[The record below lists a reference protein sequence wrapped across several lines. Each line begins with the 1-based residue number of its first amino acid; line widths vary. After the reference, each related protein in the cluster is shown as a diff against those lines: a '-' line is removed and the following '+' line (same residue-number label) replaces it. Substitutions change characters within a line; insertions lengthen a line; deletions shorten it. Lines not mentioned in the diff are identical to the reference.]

1 MLNPMPGPPAGRP
14 PIVRALGT
22 SLALLGLSLGL
33 LIAIEIAVPVQGGS
47 DPLWVALLAPSSAVV
62 FLITGAVAW
71 WRRPSNRTGAIMLWG
86 AVLLVFSGLD
96 VFGVG
101 WLASVSVVLAT
112 MTLPVLVHLLLAF
125 PSGRVRSWTARW
137 TVLAG
142 YAVSL
147 VLQLPLYLFDPR
159 ASPGGMLAIGD
170 VPVLRTIGNWLQ
182 RGCGMAVMVVAAVIL
197 AHRFRRSGRRERRV
211 IGPLYLYGIAA
222 VLAVPV
228 IPSVIRPLTG
238 MPAEV
243 SYLLQIGLL
252 TAVPVTVGCAMLL
265 GGFARTSEVQEL
277 GAWLGSA
284 DRERVSLQ
292 HALADSLG
300 DPSVRLAFWADEV
313 GRYVDRQGRPV
324 LVPDPAPGRATVDI
338 GIGGRRVAAIGYDA
352 GLIDDPGLVASAGRV
367 VALALDR
374 ERLTA
379 ELRASRNE
387 VRLSRMRIVQ
397 AGDRERRRIAQNLHD
412 GLQAELV
419 LLGVQAQGLA
429 DIPGATTEVA
439 AAATDLRLRIDRA
452 ASDLRQLVH
461 AVMPPPLVERGLTS
475 AVEDLVDRMPVPTR
489 LDIGDLGVLPGQL
502 QSTAYF
508 VVAEGLAN
516 AVKHAR
522 ATKISVRLA
531 RAHQQLSI
539 QVADDGV
546 GGASIGGGRGL
557 GGLTDRVDALA
568 GRLTVDSPDGRG
580 TRLLV
585 ELPCEF

>member
-1 MLNPMPGPPAGRP
+1 
-14 PIVRALGT
+14 
-22 SLALLGLSLGL
+22 
-33 LIAIEIAVPVQGGS
+33 
-47 DPLWVALLAPSSAVV
+47 
-62 FLITGAVAW
+62 
-71 WRRPSNRTGAIMLWG
+71 
-86 AVLLVFSGLD
+86 
-96 VFGVG
+96 
-101 WLASVSVVLAT
+101 
-112 MTLPVLVHLLLAF
+112 
-125 PSGRVRSWTARW
+125 
-137 TVLAG
+137 
-142 YAVSL
+142 
-147 VLQLPLYLFDPR
+147 
-159 ASPGGMLAIGD
+159 
-170 VPVLRTIGNWLQ
+170 
-182 RGCGMAVMVVAAVIL
+182 
-197 AHRFRRSGRRERRV
+197 
-211 IGPLYLYGIAA
+211 
-222 VLAVPV
+222 
-228 IPSVIRPLTG
+228 
-238 MPAEV
+238 
-243 SYLLQIGLL
+243 
-252 TAVPVTVGCAMLL
+252 
-265 GGFARTSEVQEL
+265 
-277 GAWLGSA
+277 
-284 DRERVSLQ
+284 
-292 HALADSLG
+292 
-300 DPSVRLAFWADEV
+300 
-313 GRYVDRQGRPV
+313 
-324 LVPDPAPGRATVDI
+324 VDI